1 MLLLGAL
8 TVLSLWLWTPD
19 LPRATLEAR
28 YLAAPSDMR
37 QVGLWELHVRD
48 SGPPRNPAQAM
59 ANTHANTHAN
69 VQANSSNS
77 NTQANSNSN
86 NSNSNSDTID
96 QTKAPTDPPAVL
108 MLHGFGASLQ
118 TWDAWAEGLATTH
131 RVVRIDLPGS
141 GLSPP
146 DPAHDYRDER
156 SLQLLLAVLDDL
168 ALPSAS
174 LVGHSMG
181 GRIAWTFAAR
191 HPERTDKLVLVA
203 PDGYASF
210 GFEYGQAMDVPASL
224 SLMRHVLPK
233 PVLRMNLKSAYAQ
246 PELLSDAV
254 TTRYHDLILAPGAR
268 QAMLD
273 RLAQT
278 VLQAPEPLLRQI
290 QAPTLLVWGEADAM
304 IPVGNARDYL
314 QAITGS
320 RLVSW
325 PGVGHLPQEEAA
337 QASLPAVM
345 DFLR

>member
-1 MLLLGAL
+1 MHARGPRRMKRLWLVLAL
-8 TVLSLWLWTPD
+8 TALTLLSLWLWTPD
-19 LPRATLEAR
+19 LPRATLESR
-28 YLAAPSDMR
+28 YLASPADLR
-37 QVGLWELHVRD
+37 QVGPWQLHVRD
-48 SGPPRNPAQAM
+48 SGPPSSAPGKSDAQTDAPAL
-59 ANTHANTHAN
+59 
-69 VQANSSNS
+69 
-77 NTQANSNSN
+77 
-86 NSNSNSDTID
+86 
-96 QTKAPTDPPAVL
+96 VL
-108 MLHGFGASLQ
+108 LHGFGSSLQ
-118 TWDAWAEGLATTH
+118 TWDIWAQGLAASH

-156 SLQLLLAVLDDL
+156 SLQLLSALLDDL
-168 ALPSAS
+168 GLKRVS

-191 HPERTDKLVLVA
+191 FPERINKLVLVA

-210 GFEYGQAMDVPASL
+210 GFEYGQPMDVPATL
-224 SLMRHVLPK
+224 GLMRHVLPK
-233 PVLRMNLKSAYAQ
+233 PLLRMNLQAAYAQ
-246 PELLSDAV
+246 PESLSDAV

-278 VLQAPEPLLRQI
+278 VLQEPGPLLRQI

-304 IPVGNARDYL
+304 IPVSNASDYL

-325 PGVGHLPQEEAA
+325 PQVGHLPQEEAA
-337 QASLPAVM
+337 QLSLKAVV

>member
-1 MLLLGAL
+1 MHARGPRRMKRPWLVLALGAL
-8 TVLSLWLWTPD
+8 TLLSLWLWTPD

-28 YLAAPSDMR
+28 YLAAPADLR
-37 QVGLWELHVRD
+37 RVGLWQLHVRD
-48 SGPPRNPAQAM
+48 SGPPSSAHGKSDAQ
-59 ANTHANTHAN
+59 
-69 VQANSSNS
+69 
-77 NTQANSNSN
+77 
-86 NSNSNSDTID
+86 
-96 QTKAPTDPPAVL
+96 TDDPAVVL
-108 MLHGFGASLQ
+108 LHGFGSSLQ
-118 TWDAWAEGLATTH
+118 TWDAWAQGLAATH

-156 SLQLLLAVLDDL
+156 SLQLLSALLDDL
-168 ALPSAS
+168 GLKRVS

-191 HPERTDKLVLVA
+191 FPERINKLVLVA

-210 GFEYGQAMDVPASL
+210 GFEYGQPMEVPATL
-224 SLMRHVLPK
+224 GLMRHVLPK
-233 PVLRMNLKSAYAQ
+233 PLLRMNLQAAYAQ
-246 PELLSDAV
+246 PESLSDAV

-278 VLQAPEPLLRQI
+278 VLQEPGPLLRQI

-304 IPVGNARDYL
+304 IPVSNARDYL
-314 QAITGS
+314 QDLPGS

-325 PGVGHLPQEEAA
+325 PQVGHLPQEEAA
-337 QASLPAVM
+337 QLSLKAVV